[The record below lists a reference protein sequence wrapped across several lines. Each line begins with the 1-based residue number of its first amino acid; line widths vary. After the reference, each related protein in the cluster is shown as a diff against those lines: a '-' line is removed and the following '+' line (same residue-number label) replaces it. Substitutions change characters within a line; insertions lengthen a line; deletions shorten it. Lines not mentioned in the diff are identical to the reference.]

1 MARYFDT
8 ASLSVTIGGHTI
20 AGAQIESFSLD
31 AAPPMLPGRVEAT
44 FTCETT
50 GTDPFDAFGLPE
62 PQSVDIVVSI
72 GDQVSEPR
80 RVLFD
85 DALAWNTGME
95 FGADFVE
102 GPRMADG
109 RWSPGEVAL

>member
-1 MARYFDT
+1 MARYFDH
-8 ASLSVTIGGHTI
+8 AALSVTIGGHTI
-20 AGAQIESFSLD
+20 AGAQIESFCLD
-31 AAPPMLPGRVEAT
+31 AAPPRLPGRVEAT

-50 GTDPFDAFGLPE
+50 GPDPFDIFGPVE
-62 PQSVDIVVSI
+62 AQSVDIVVSI

-85 DALAWNTGME
+85 DAIAWSTGME

-109 RWSPGEVAL
+109 RWSPGEVAV